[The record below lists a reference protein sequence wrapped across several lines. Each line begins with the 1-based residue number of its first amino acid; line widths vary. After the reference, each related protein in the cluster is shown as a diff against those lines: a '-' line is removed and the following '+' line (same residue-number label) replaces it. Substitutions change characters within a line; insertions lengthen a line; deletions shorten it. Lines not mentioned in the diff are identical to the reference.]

1 MKRPDKAPLRSS
13 TSSSSGNKKQENDT
27 VMTESNSNDNGNKN
41 NNNNNNNNNIKNES
55 GQDSNENN
63 DQTPAK
69 FSHPL
74 EAKMMGMEPWNCAR
88 CTWENQGGTTECEVC
103 GEAKP

>member
-13 TSSSSGNKKQENDT
+13 SSSSGNKKQENDT

-41 NNNNNNNNNIKNES
+41 NNNIKNEN
-55 GQDSNENN
+55 GQDSNETD

-74 EAKMMGMEPWNCAR
+74 EAKMMGMEAWNCAR